1 MISLLCS
8 FLGALAV
15 SLSSGACKSST
26 RTVLEEPRQ
35 APVSGQDSAIAALA
49 PKISVDPTAAGYAF
63 NLMIGAGSPA
73 SLATVHSLRY
83 FSVVIYDRDNAR
95 VDSATNE
102 EILTSGTMSSET
114 HQASITAFAT
124 IAWHPARDPGEG
136 AYAIA
141 RVGSATGSFA
151 TRLPLPAAA
160 PSPKPTKPIVLTLD
174 VQSRAAQAEF
184 ILRVQRVGPAPEGEY
199 RPTGERFR
207 IVLQDDVGDMVWSSS
222 EGMVFTQMVGAVE
235 PTEVGKEIEYR
246 AVWNGRDQR
255 THMLA
260 GPGTF
265 RVTATIPAKPTSYV
279 LREEFTWSGR

>member
-1 MISLLCS
+1 MISLLCT
-8 FLGALAV
+8 FLSALAV

-26 RTVLEEPRQ
+26 RTVQQEPRQ
-35 APVSGQDSAIAALA
+35 IPASEQDAAIAALA
-49 PKISVDPTAAGYAF
+49 PKITVDPTADGYTF
-63 NLMIGAGSPA
+63 SLMIGAGSPA
-73 SLATVHSLRY
+73 SLATVHSLRF
-83 FSVVIYDRDNAR
+83 FSVAIYDRDNAR

-114 HQASITAFAT
+114 HQASITAFST
-124 IAWHPARDPGEG
+124 ITRHPARDPGEG

-141 RVGSATGSFA
+141 TVGSAKGSFA
-151 TRLPLPAAA
+151 TRLALPAVR
-160 PSPKPTKPIVLTLD
+160 PSPKPTKPIVMTLD

-184 ILRVQRVGPAPEGEY
+184 ILRVQRVGPAPDGEY
-199 RPTGERFR
+199 LPTGERFR
-207 IVLQDDVGDMVWSSS
+207 IVLQDAVGDMVWSSS
-222 EGMVFTQMVGAVE
+222 AGMAFTQMVGVVE